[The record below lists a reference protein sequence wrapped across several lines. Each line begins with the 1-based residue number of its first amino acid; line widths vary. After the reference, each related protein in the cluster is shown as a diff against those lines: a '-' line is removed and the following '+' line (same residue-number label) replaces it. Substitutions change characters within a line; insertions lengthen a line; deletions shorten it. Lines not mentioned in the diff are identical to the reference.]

1 MPTKGQ
7 PVTVG
12 LIQAKAHS
20 NPSDN
25 LALTLNKAEQAAKDG
40 AQIICTQELFST
52 EYFCQSEDHLCFNL
66 AETIPGPTTEAF
78 QQLAKRYRVCLLYT
92 SPSPR
97 DS

>member
-25 LALTLNKAEQAAKDG
+25 LALTLNKAEQAAK
-40 AQIICTQELFST
+40 
-52 EYFCQSEDHLCFNL
+52 
-66 AETIPGPTTEAF
+66 
-78 QQLAKRYRVCLLYT
+78 V
-92 SPSPR
+92 
-97 DS
+97 